1 MTRSLL
7 FIRERPEDAADIA
20 LRRLRIRNITKPML
34 VEAIRSYTRAFP
46 SGVPGVPSAEGV
58 KSILENEL
66 RIPLKLDK
74 PLAAENFFDL
84 RWAEEVRKE
93 FESK

>member
-1 MTRSLL
+1 
-7 FIRERPEDAADIA
+7 
-20 LRRLRIRNITKPML
+20 
-34 VEAIRSYTRAFP
+34 
-46 SGVPGVPSAEGV
+46 V

-93 FESK
+93 MEAKISNP